1 MLLQAE
7 AITLRIG
14 GRALFQDASFAVHP
28 DDRIG
33 LVGDNGS
40 GKSTLIQALLGEIE
54 LDRGRI
60 VRRRGLLI
68 GHVPQAVPADILPL
82 TLHEAM
88 VRALPEATRDDQ
100 AWRAD
105 VVLDELGLAPELW
118 HAQTVA
124 ELSGGWQ
131 RLLLVARA
139 TLADPDL
146 LILDEPTNHL
156 DVGKVMRLER
166 WLTEHLRLPFILVS
180 HDREFLDRVTDRTI
194 ILRGD
199 RVRVYGTSFS
209 QARQEL
215 IREDLAALQ
224 QAERDEKEV
233 ERLERAAKRL
243 AIWSNLKGHN
253 PDMARRAKAVAA
265 RAEQQRARAT
275 VAHREARRDINLDT
289 GAVQRETLVRLK
301 DHVVRTET
309 GRELLRIEQEFIR
322 RGDRIALLGLNGTG
336 KSHLIRDLMA
346 AITLAAAGDAPI
358 GQPITANPQLR
369 PGYLDQH
376 LADLPRQMPVNRALQ
391 AASTLRDAELV
402 RELHN
407 IGIPIEKQ
415 ATPIAHLS
423 YGEQLRVTFLLLRLR
438 QPNIYLLDEPTN
450 HLDIAGRERLED
462 LLSRD
467 DTTCVFVTHDRRML
481 RGIGT
486 RYLEIRNRRLVEVDG
501 PDEFLE
507 RAAAA
512 A

>member
-1 MLLQAE
+1 MLWA
-7 AITLRIG
+7 
-14 GRALFQDASFAVHP
+14 
-28 DDRIG
+28 
-33 LVGDNGS
+33 
-40 GKSTLIQALLGEIE
+40 
-54 LDRGRI
+54 
-60 VRRRGLLI
+60 
-68 GHVPQAVPADILPL
+68 
-82 TLHEAM
+82 
-88 VRALPEATRDDQ
+88 
-100 AWRAD
+100 
-105 VVLDELGLAPELW
+105 
-118 HAQTVA
+118 
-124 ELSGGWQ
+124 
-131 RLLLVARA
+131 
-139 TLADPDL
+139 
-146 LILDEPTNHL
+146 
-156 DVGKVMRLER
+156 
-166 WLTEHLRLPFILVS
+166 
-180 HDREFLDRVTDRTI
+180 
-194 ILRGD
+194 
-199 RVRVYGTSFS
+199 
-209 QARQEL
+209 
-215 IREDLAALQ
+215 
-224 QAERDEKEV
+224 
-233 ERLERAAKRL
+233 
-243 AIWSNLKGHN
+243 NLKGHN
-253 PDMARRAKAVAA
+253 PGMAQRAKAVAS
-265 RAEQQRARAT
+265 RAEQRRAEAT
-275 VAHREARRDINLDT
+275 VAHRQARRDINLDSSE
-289 GAVQRETLVRLK
+289 VQRATLVRLK

-346 AITLAAAGDAPI
+346 AITRAAAGDAPL
-358 GQPITANPQLR
+358 GQSITANPQLR

-376 LADLPRQMPVNRALQ
+376 LSDLPRQMPVNLALQ

-415 ATPIAHLS
+415 ATPIANLS

-512 A
+512 RRRLHAVDRLAVSRRRADEAIQGRGASASRAAWRQGVEGRGQPADRGQGRRLAVDRLARGDDGAIHRRHPMGAGRAVDLVDQAEQPVEPERDAELLLDLPHHRGLDRLAEIDLLPGRPQCPASGSAPPLHQQQPAAIRPG